1 MTLHSNIDQHSG
13 ALALLL
19 PLTELLPEN
28 YAPYRPLL
36 ADGLAFF
43 LQRLSPDRQ
52 QAIVAAQIELPR
64 SASRERRVI
73 SLFRLCPTLHKL
85 GQVVA
90 HDRRLSADLRQR
102 LQELET
108 LAPTDSLAAV
118 QPLLDREVG
127 PVAGLQ
133 LGQETIA
140 EGSVAVVVPFVWQQA
155 QDAAPQR
162 GVFKVLRPGVQ
173 ERLEEELAIWPLLG
187 TFLEER
193 CAHHGLPVLDYA
205 NTLETVARLLAN
217 EVRLDQEQ
225 EHLRQAADFYAASPD
240 ILIPRLFPFCTPLVT
255 AMERVDGCKVTHQDL
270 PAAEMRQ
277 RAERVIRALLA
288 QPFWGSGETGAM
300 FHADPH
306 AGNLLATPDGRLAII
321 DWALTTRLTKAQC
334 EAVVQLGLGAVTL
347 NETRVCRAIA
357 ALGQVV
363 DEARVR
369 LAVGAAIEQV
379 RAGRF
384 PGFDWMTSLL
394 DSLAASSAVRFPEE
408 IALFRKALLTLSG
421 VAADVSEHMAID
433 RVLVRHGAG
442 SFLQGLLRRPW
453 AWADSRAVGGHLST
467 VDLVGLCVDLPATTL
482 RFLAGDRSGSGGLAG
497 RHAVHPGAEPSKRSV
512 EGVSC
517 ERGLWLCKAEG
528 LQ

>member
-1 MTLHSNIDQHSG
+1 MTLHPNIDQHSG
-13 ALALLL
+13 PLALLL

-28 YAPYRPLL
+28 YAQYRPLL

-43 LQRLSPDRQ
+43 LQRLSRLRQ
-52 QAIVAAQIELPR
+52 QAIVAAQIQLPI
-64 SASRERRVI
+64 SASREQRVI

-108 LAPTDSLAAV
+108 LAPTDSLAALR
-118 QPLLDREVG
+118 PLLDREVG

-155 QDAAPQR
+155 KDAAPQR

-187 TFLEER
+187 KFLEER
-193 CAHHGLPVLDYA
+193 CAHHGLPVLDYG
-205 NTLETVARLLAN
+205 NTLETVAHLLAN

-240 ILIPRLFPFCTPLVT
+240 ILIPRLFPFCTRLVT
-255 AMERVDGCKVTHQDL
+255 AMERIDGCKVTHQDL

-288 QPFWGSGETGAM
+288 QPFWGSDSDEAGAL

-306 AGNLLATPDGRLAII
+306 AGNLLAMPDGRLAII

-334 EAVVQLGLGAVTL
+334 EAVVQLGLGGVTL
-347 NETRVCRAIA
+347 NETRACSAVA
-357 ALGQVV
+357 ALGRVV

-369 LAVGAAIEQV
+369 TAVGAAIQQV
-379 RAGRF
+379 RAACF

-394 DSLAASSAVRFPEE
+394 DSLAASSAVRFPQE

-421 VAADVSEHMAID
+421 VAADVSEQMAMD
-433 RVLVRHGAG
+433 GVLVRHGATQ
-442 SFLQGLLRRPW
+442 FLQGLLRRPW
-453 AWADSRAVGGHLST
+453 AWADSRAVGAHLST
-467 VDLVGLCVDLPATTL
+467 ADLVGLCADLPATTL
-482 RFLAGDRSGSGGLAG
+482 RFLAGDSRWSGGLPG
-497 RHAVHPGAEPSKRSV
+497 RR
-512 EGVSC
+512 
-517 ERGLWLCKAEG
+517 
-528 LQ
+528 

>member
-1 MTLHSNIDQHSG
+1 MTLHPNIDQYSG
-13 ALALLL
+13 PLALLL

-28 YAPYRPLL
+28 YAQYRPLL
-36 ADGLAFF
+36 ADGLVFF
-43 LQRLSPDRQ
+43 LQRLSPLRQ
-52 QAIVAAQIELPR
+52 QAIVAAQIQLPI
-64 SASRERRVI
+64 SASREQRVI

-118 QPLLDREVG
+118 RPLLDREVG

-155 QDAAPQR
+155 KDAAPQR

-187 TFLEER
+187 IFLEER
-193 CAHHGLPVLDYA
+193 CAYHGLPVLDYG
-205 NTLETVARLLAN
+205 NTLETVAHLLAN

-240 ILIPRLFPFCTPLVT
+240 ILIPRLFPFCTRLVT
-255 AMERVDGCKVTHQDL
+255 AMERIDGCKVTHQDL

-288 QPFWGSGETGAM
+288 QPFWGSDSDEAGAL

-306 AGNLLATPDGRLAII
+306 AGNLLAMPDGRLAII

-369 LAVGAAIEQV
+369 LAVGAAIQQV
-379 RAGRF
+379 RTGCF

-394 DSLAASSAVRFPEE
+394 DSLAASSAVRF
-408 IALFRKALLTLSG
+408 R
-421 VAADVSEHMAID
+421 
-433 RVLVRHGAG
+433 
-442 SFLQGLLRRPW
+442 
-453 AWADSRAVGGHLST
+453 
-467 VDLVGLCVDLPATTL
+467 
-482 RFLAGDRSGSGGLAG
+482 
-497 RHAVHPGAEPSKRSV
+497 KRSR
-512 EGVSC
+512 SFARPC
-517 ERGLWLCKAEG
+517 
-528 LQ
+528 

>member
-1 MTLHSNIDQHSG
+1 VSNNEAGGRAGGQADALLHPVYNALIALAHQSLFRQCAGYRPFPLMTLHSNIDQHSG

-28 YAPYRPLL
+28 YAQYRPLL

-43 LQRLSPDRQ
+43 LQRLSPVRQ

-118 QPLLDREVG
+118 RRCSIAKWVLS
-127 PVAGLQ
+127 PVCSWGRRQSPRAASPWSCLSS
-133 LGQETIA
+133 
-140 EGSVAVVVPFVWQQA
+140 GSRR

-288 QPFWGSGETGAM
+288 QPFWGSGETG
-300 FHADPH
+300 
-306 AGNLLATPDGRLAII
+306 
-321 DWALTTRLTKAQC
+321 
-334 EAVVQLGLGAVTL
+334 
-347 NETRVCRAIA
+347 
-357 ALGQVV
+357 
-363 DEARVR
+363 
-369 LAVGAAIEQV
+369 
-379 RAGRF
+379 
-384 PGFDWMTSLL
+384 S
-394 DSLAASSAVRFPEE
+394 
-408 IALFRKALLTLSG
+408 
-421 VAADVSEHMAID
+421 DVSCRPARRQPLGDARWTSGDYRLGTHHTLD
-433 RVLVRHGAG
+433 
-442 SFLQGLLRRPW
+442 QGP
-453 AWADSRAVGGHLST
+453 V
-467 VDLVGLCVDLPATTL
+467 
-482 RFLAGDRSGSGGLAG
+482 RSGRATRSGGSDAQRDAG
-497 RHAVHPGAEPSKRSV
+497 VQGHRGARPGGRRSPRAT
-512 EGVSC
+512 
-517 ERGLWLCKAEG
+517 RGRCSD
-528 LQ
+528 